1 MIVYRV
7 KPSWAEQVEQ
17 GDDAGMFNCYL
28 QLSEQAQ
35 TFSIIVAMS
44 PMSPSG
50 PGAPK
55 SQHFFPVN

>member
-28 QLSEQAQ
+28 QLSEQGQ
-35 TFSIIVAMS
+35 TFSIIVA
-44 PMSPSG
+44 MSPSG